1 MARQRLAPGEWGAI
15 QTVREETASGAAY
28 RSRARFR
35 GFDGRVRVVQRKG
48 RSQAASQ
55 HALTAALQEAAEAG
69 SAGGLSAQDTL
80 EEAVRQWLADLE
92 QLVRM
97 GERSPGTVQTYR
109 WQWKRNVS
117 PSLGALRLGEIT
129 TPVVDRF
136 LVDLHERVGSA
147 TSRTAR
153 AVISGAMGRAVREGA
168 IRFNPTREVRRL
180 SNAPRRR
187 PRALTEQER
196 AAWFLSVT
204 RDPQAVSRDLPDL
217 CAFMLATGLRLGE
230 VVAVTWSEVDLE
242 HGAVEVTST
251 LIRITGQGL
260 IRKATKSA
268 SGQRR
273 LSLPGWCVEMLRR
286 RAAVGVGPD
295 EPVFGTVDGGF
306 REPRTVSRWLHAVRA
321 DSDLEWVTSHAW
333 RKTTASILDGSGVT
347 ARIIADQL
355 GHSRVSMTQDVYL
368 GRGEQDPRVL
378 AALEAVNP
386 HETPPVQFGDQSGDL
401 GGVRGGE

>member
-1 MARQRLAPGEWGAI
+1 MPRPRLAPGEWGAI
-15 QTVREETASGAAY
+15 RTVRVESASGAAY

-35 GFDGRVRVVQRKG
+35 GFDGRARVVERTG

-55 HALTAALQEAAEAG
+55 RALTAALQEAAEA
-69 SAGGLSAQDTL
+69 AGAGRLSAQDTL
-80 EEAVRQWLADLE
+80 EEAVRQWLEDLD

-109 WQWKRNVS
+109 QQWSRNVS
-117 PSLGALRLGEIT
+117 PSLGGLRLGEIT

-168 IRFNPTREVRRL
+168 IRSNPTREVRRL
-180 SNAPRRR
+180 SAAPRRR

-204 RDPQAVSRDLPDL
+204 RDPRAVSRDLPDL

-230 VVAVTWSEVDLE
+230 VVAVLWSEIDLE
-242 HGAVEVTST
+242 EGTVEVTST
-251 LIRITGQGL
+251 LIRVTGQGL

-273 LSLPGWCVEMLRR
+273 LPLPQWCVAMLRR
-286 RAAVGVGPD
+286 RADVGVGLD
-295 EPVFGTVDGGF
+295 EPVFGTIDGGF
-306 REPRTVSRWLHAVRA
+306 REPRTVSRWLYEVRA
-321 DSDLEWVTSHAW
+321 DSDLEWVTSHVW

-368 GRGEQDPRVL
+368 GRGEPDPRVL
-378 AALEAVNP
+378 VALEAANP
-386 HETPPVQFGDQSGDL
+386 QGNPPGVSGGQSGDL

>member
-1 MARQRLAPGEWGAI
+1 MGRQGLAPGEWGAI
-15 QTVREETASGAAY
+15 STVRVATDSGATYKA
-28 RSRARFR
+28 RAWFR
-35 GFDGRVRVVQRKG
+35 GFDGRKRRVERWG
-48 RSQAASQ
+48 SSQAAAQ
-55 HALTAALQEAAEAG
+55 RALTTALEDAATTG
-69 SAGGLSAQDTL
+69 VGGLTARDTL
-80 EEAVRQWLADLE
+80 DEAVRQWLADLD

-109 WQWKRNVS
+109 YQWRRHVS
-117 PSLGALRLGEIT
+117 PALGNLRLGEVT
-129 TPVVDRF
+129 TPIVDRF

-147 TSRTAR
+147 TSRTSR

-168 IRFNPTREVRRL
+168 VRFNPTREVRRL
-180 SNAPRRR
+180 SAGPRRR

-196 AAWFLSVT
+196 AAWFLAVT
-204 RDPQAVSRDLPDL
+204 RDPRAVEHDLPDL
-217 CAFMLATGLRLGE
+217 CAFMLATGLRIGE
-230 VVAVTWSEVDLE
+230 VVAVLWSEVDLE
-242 HGAVEVTST
+242 RGTVEVTST
-251 LIRITGQGL
+251 LIRVTGQGL

-268 SGQRR
+268 AGQR
-273 LSLPGWCVEMLRR
+273 LLPLPQWCVSMLRR
-286 RAAVGVGPD
+286 RAEVGVGPD

-306 REPRTVSRWLHAVRA
+306 REPRTVSRWLYEVRS

-378 AALEAVNP
+378 AALEAADP
-386 HETPPVQFGDQSGDL
+386 RPPSPGQSGGES
-401 GGVRGGE
+401 GGLEGVQGRG